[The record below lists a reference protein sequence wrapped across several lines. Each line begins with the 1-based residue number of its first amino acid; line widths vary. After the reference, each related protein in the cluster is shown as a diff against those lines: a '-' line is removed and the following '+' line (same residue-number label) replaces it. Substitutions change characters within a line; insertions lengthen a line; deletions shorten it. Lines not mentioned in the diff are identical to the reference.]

1 MKNTDIESLLRGN
14 KPQVMDN
21 PTFLLE
27 VQQKMCAVDGIKSEV
42 DRQRRY
48 GRRALVFALIAGL
61 ILGGIFTLLAYFY
74 PIHSETLGES
84 ILVNIKMALDPWKLY
99 ILLFVAGCA
108 VALGVISS
116 RKKENIMGIWH

>member
-1 MKNTDIESLLRGN
+1 MKNTDIEYLLREN
-14 KPQVMDN
+14 KPQVSDN

-27 VQQKMCAVDGIKSEV
+27 VQQKMRAVDGIKSEV

-108 VALGVISS
+108 VVLGVISS
-116 RKKENIMGIWH
+116 RKKENLMGIWH